1 MIKKP
6 LFNVVDRLEE
16 RGLLKDVTNPEFRK
30 VVGEKCITVY
40 VGFDPT
46 ADSLHVG
53 NLVSILVLRHFQL
66 AGHRPIALVGGGTG
80 MIGDPSGRGEERNL
94 LSSEQLE
101 RNLAGIRADLEK
113 ILSFEGDNAAIL
125 LNNADWLA
133 SFGFLDFLR
142 DVGKHFRVGDMLAKE
157 SVRRRMESET
167 GLSFTEFS
175 YQLLQGYD
183 FKYLNEK
190 YDCIAQSGGSDQWGN
205 ITAGTE
211 LIRRTTGAEC
221 YGMTTPLLT
230 NSQGQKMGKSLGGV
244 TWLSSAKLSPY
255 EFYQYWIRQED
266 ADMERF
272 LGMLTFLPVEEI
284 RAILTEHGK
293 DPGARVAQRRLAWE
307 LTVLVH
313 GEGEARKALEASEA
327 LFGGALSNKTD
338 GELRALFED
347 VPSVQLPRTE
357 LEGGIKV
364 PDVLVRSGLVASK
377 KEAVRLLTQGGVYL
391 NNSDTPLSV
400 EVRQFSPADLASET
414 MMILRAGKKKYCLVQ
429 FV

>member
-1 MIKKP
+1 MKKP

-16 RGLLKDVTNPEFRK
+16 RGLLKDMTNPDFRK

-94 LSSEQLE
+94 LSAEQLE
-101 RNLAGIRADLEK
+101 RNLAGIRGDLAK
-113 ILSFEGDNAAIL
+113 ILSFEGDNAALL

-157 SVRRRMESET
+157 SVRRRMESDT

-183 FKYLNEK
+183 FKYLNEEF
-190 YDCIAQSGGSDQWGN
+190 DCVAQSGGSDQWGN

-211 LIRRTTGAEC
+211 LIRRTSGAEC

-244 TWLSSAKLSPY
+244 TWLSGGKLSPY

-272 LGMLTFLPVEEI
+272 LKMLTFVPVEEI
-284 RAILTEHGK
+284 AAVLADHGK

-307 LTVLVH
+307 MTALVH
-313 GEGEARKALEASEA
+313 GEEEARKALEASEA

-338 GELRALFED
+338 DELRALFND
-347 VPSVQLPRTE
+347 VPSVELPRGD
-357 LEGGIKV
+357 LEGGLKV
-364 PDVLVRSGLVASK
+364 ADVLVRSGLASSK
-377 KEAVRLLTQGGVYL
+377 KDAARLLSQGGVYL
-391 NNSDTPLSV
+391 NNSDTPLGTD
-400 EVRQFSPADLASET
+400 VRQFTTSDLASET

-429 FV
+429 YV

>member
-1 MIKKP
+1 MKP

-16 RGLLKDVTNPEFRK
+16 RGLLKDMTNPAFREL
-30 VVGEKCITVY
+30 VGERCITVY

-53 NLVSILVLRHFQL
+53 NMVSILVLRHFQL

-94 LSSEQLE
+94 LTAEQLE
-101 RNLAGIRADLEK
+101 RNLAGIRADLAK
-113 ILSFEGDNAAIL
+113 ILSFEGENAALL

-142 DVGKHFRVGDMLAKE
+142 EVGKHFRVGDMLAKE
-157 SVRRRMESET
+157 SVRRRMESDT

-190 YDCIAQSGGSDQWGN
+190 YECLAQSGGSDQWGN

-230 NSQGQKMGKSLGGV
+230 NAQGQKMGKSLGGV
-244 TWLSSAKLSPY
+244 TWLSGEKLSPY

-272 LGMLTFLPVEEI
+272 LKMLTFLPVGDIARVLED
-284 RAILTEHGK
+284 HGK
-293 DPGARVAQRRLAWE
+293 DPGLRVAQKSLAWE
-307 LTVLVH
+307 LTALVH
-313 GEGEARKALEASEA
+313 GEEEARKAREASEA

-338 GELRALFED
+338 GELRALFND
-347 VPSVQLPRTE
+347 VPSVELPRAE
-357 LEGGIKV
+357 LEAGLKV
-364 PDVLVRSGLVASK
+364 ADVLVRSGLVASK
-377 KEAVRLLTQGGVYL
+377 KEAARLLSQGGVYL
-391 NNSDTPLSV
+391 NNSDTPLAA
-400 EVRQFSPADLASET
+400 EVRQFTDSDLASET

-429 FV
+429 YV